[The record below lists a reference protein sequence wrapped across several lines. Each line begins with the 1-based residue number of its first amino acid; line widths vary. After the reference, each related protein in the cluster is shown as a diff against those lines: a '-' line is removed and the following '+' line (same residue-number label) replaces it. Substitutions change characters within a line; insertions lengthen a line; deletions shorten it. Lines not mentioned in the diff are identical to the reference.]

1 MHSTILILK
10 RLRGWLKNTF
20 ENCGGLMIHRIKVS
34 IGRVEFPGTDRRI
47 PSDFVST
54 LLDGFVC
61 DIWPRMKDRIMDQEV
76 L

>member
-1 MHSTILILK
+1 
-10 RLRGWLKNTF
+10 
-20 ENCGGLMIHRIKVS
+20 MIHRIKVS
-34 IGRVEFPGTDRRI
+34 IGRVEFPETDRRSS
-47 PSDFVST
+47 SDFVST